1 MKEGGQK
8 EAVHMESYLPKE
20 KDSHDKSVVKRDGE
34 HSQPSNKKDSIK
46 DSMDLS
52 DDKERISREE
62 FSAPRTFDNK
72 TSSQN
77 KELNTAENK
86 ELADSLPHPEVQ
98 RSLHNSENTTSVR
111 ENHHNS
117 EQRVKIRDLKSKGK
131 PMNAKHFPVSS
142 NSWRAFLSK
151 KHSKKLTRSKVQVSL
166 N

>member
-8 EAVHMESYLPKE
+8 EAVHMESYLQKE

-34 HSQPSNKKDSIK
+34 HSQPSTKK

-62 FSAPRTFDNK
+62 FRAPRTFDNK

-77 KELNTAENK
+77 KELNAAENK
-86 ELADSLPHPEVQ
+86 ELADSLHHPEVQ
-98 RSLHNSENTTSVR
+98 RSLHNSENITSVR

-117 EQRVKIRDLKSKGK
+117 EQGVKIRDLKSKGK
-131 PMNAKHFPVSS
+131 PMHVKHFPVSS
-142 NSWRAFLSK
+142 NSWSTFLSK
-151 KHSKKLTRSKVQVSL
+151 KHSKKLTRSKAQVSL